1 MSPASQTTT
10 QAGTQQPAPTQPAA
24 QQPAPAPASP
34 SPTAK
39 PSATGKSVTYLI
51 RRGDTLWDLAA
62 TYYRNPWLYPRL
74 ARANGIK
81 NPDLIFAG
89 TRIRIPQN

>member
-1 MSPASQTTT
+1 MA
-10 QAGTQQPAPTQPAA
+10 AAAP
-24 QQPAPAPASP
+24 
-34 SPTAK
+34 K
-39 PSATGKSVTYLI
+39 PSTTGQTVTYLI